1 MRQGKYHMEVGDG
14 QELGC
19 LFLYPSLSGYLLAF
33 GAVSIAAGMIH
44 DTLCSAVVAPI
55 NVTPHF
61 GSAAVKEV
69 REDPALIRW

>member
-1 MRQGKYHMEVGDG
+1 MGQGKYDMEIGDG
-14 QELGC
+14 EELGF
-19 LFLYPSLSGYLLAF
+19 LFFDPSLSGYLLAL

-61 GSAAVKEV
+61 GSAAVKQV
-69 REDPALIRW
+69 I